1 MTALFFGSQLSAQ
14 QDTTAR
20 TMESLVLT
28 ATKTPIRQDQT
39 GKVVTVIDQA
49 TIQRNIGKTVSEI
62 LNYSTGIFINGANN
76 APGTNQDFYFRGAG
90 TGKVLVLM
98 DGIPV
103 MDPSQINNSFDLN
116 SITPSQIERIEI
128 LRGAQSTLWGSDAM
142 AGVVNII
149 TKKGGSN
156 RFSPNVLLSYGSYQT
171 CRSNAGVNGRL
182 NAFDYNL
189 SYSGTT
195 SKGFSAAHDSTG
207 TRGYDKDGFEQ
218 NNLQASLGYQL
229 SQKASLRGLA
239 QVGKYTTDLDAGAF
253 TDDRDFVGRNRQN
266 LYSLDFGYTTGK
278 TSLHFINSYQKS
290 KRTLNDDSTH
300 RGGFA
305 KYAEAFYHAS
315 TITSDLFASI
325 RFSEKASL
333 LVGSQGIWQNTD
345 QGYFSLSSFGPFRTK
360 LGDDSARSNH
370 TSLYASFLLTGLSG
384 FNNEIGFRYNNHNIY
399 GSNATYSFNPSYNID
414 ASTRVFLNISS
425 GFKIPSL
432 YQLFSQFGNKA
443 LAPEKSHNYELG
455 GQLFTAD
462 RRSNFRVLGFKRDIK
477 NLIISFT
484 NPATF
489 ASNYINRD
497 EQHDYGFEME
507 SNIGL
512 GSIGNWSN
520 NFTYVDGRGKD
531 LGVEVRN
538 LFRRPNF
545 TFNSVLTLQP
555 TSALTVMPSF
565 RFVGTRLKGQFD
577 FGPNPMPQYYMVDFY
592 AAYNVTPMIRAF
604 VDLRNITNQ
613 QYFDVP
619 GYNSRRFNFMAGVS
633 AGF

>member
-1 MTALFFGSQLSAQ
+1 
-14 QDTTAR
+14 
-20 TMESLVLT
+20 
-28 ATKTPIRQDQT
+28 
-39 GKVVTVIDQA
+39 
-49 TIQRNIGKTVSEI
+49 
-62 LNYSTGIFINGANN
+62 
-76 APGTNQDFYFRGAG
+76 
-90 TGKVLVLM
+90 VLVLM

-171 CRSNAGVNGRL
+171 FRGNAGVNGRL

-218 NNLQASLGYQL
+218 NNFQASLGYQL

-239 QVGKYTTDLDAGAF
+239 QVGKYTTDLDAAAF

-305 KYAEAFYHAS
+305 KYVDAFYHSS

-425 GFKIPSL
+425 ALRFHRFTSCSASL
-432 YQLFSQFGNKA
+432 ATKRWRRKKA
-443 LAPEKSHNYELG
+443 
-455 GQLFTAD
+455 TAT
-462 RRSNFRVLGFKRDIK
+462 NWEY
-477 NLIISFT
+477 SFLQQT
-484 NPATF
+484 GVATF
-489 ASNYINRD
+489 ECLA
-497 EQHDYGFEME
+497 
-507 SNIGL
+507 L
-512 GSIGNWSN
+512 
-520 NFTYVDGRGKD
+520 
-531 LGVEVRN
+531 
-538 LFRRPNF
+538 
-545 TFNSVLTLQP
+545 SVTLK
-555 TSALTVMPSF
+555 T
-565 RFVGTRLKGQFD
+565 
-577 FGPNPMPQYYMVDFY
+577 
-592 AAYNVTPMIRAF
+592 
-604 VDLRNITNQ
+604 
-613 QYFDVP
+613 
-619 GYNSRRFNFMAGVS
+619 
-633 AGF
+633 